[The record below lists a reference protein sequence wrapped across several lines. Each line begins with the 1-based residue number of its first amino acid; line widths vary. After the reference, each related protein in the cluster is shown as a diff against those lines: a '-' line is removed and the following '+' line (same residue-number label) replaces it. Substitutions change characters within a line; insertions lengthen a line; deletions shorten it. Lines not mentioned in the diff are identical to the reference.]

1 MIVTC
6 PECLTK
12 FRLEEERIPEGGARA
27 RCSKCQH
34 LFQVQKPAP
43 PEESFFSQGEFP
55 GEFSGLEKDKGPSRS
70 LIFRWKWAVLGL
82 IVIVIAGGAILYL
95 RSDRA
100 KGKGS
105 QPFSW
110 IGSYLSQKA
119 ATLKKAS
126 SSIPFLK
133 KYFGMGDQTEGFFSL
148 EKVKGYYLENSNL
161 NKIFVVEGEAVNH
174 WKESRS
180 FTKVKGTLLDSKG
193 NKVREQEAYCGNIL
207 SEKDLKEMSRG
218 AIEKSL
224 SSQFGISFSNVNI
237 LPNKSVPF
245 MIAFLDLPPEG
256 LQGQSAPA
264 ITGKAGEA
272 AQGISDFT
280 VEVTGSQRGSK

>member
-34 LFQVQKPAP
+34 LFQVQKPAL

-55 GEFSGLEKDKGPSRS
+55 GEFSGLEEDKGSSRR
-70 LIFRWKWAVLGL
+70 LVFRWKWAVLFL
-82 IVIVIAGGAILYL
+82 IVVVIAGGAILYL
-95 RSDRA
+95 RGDLA
-100 KGKGS
+100 KGTGNP
-105 QPFSW
+105 PFSW
-110 IGSYLSQKA
+110 IGPYLSPKVA
-119 ATLKKAS
+119 ALKKAS
-126 SSIPFLK
+126 LSIPFLK

-148 EKVKGYYLENSNL
+148 EKVRGYYLENNNL
-161 NKIFVVEGEAVNH
+161 SRIFVVEGEAVNH

-180 FTKVKGTLLDSKG
+180 FTKVKGTLLDSRG
-193 NKVREQEAYCGNIL
+193 NKVREQEAYCGNVL

-245 MIAFLDLPPEG
+245 MIAFLDLPPEEP
-256 LQGQSAPA
+256 QGQSTPA
-264 ITGKAGEA
+264 IAGKAGEPA
-272 AQGISDFT
+272 RSLSDFT
-280 VEVTGSQRGSK
+280 VEVTSSQRGSK

>member
-43 PEESFFSQGEFP
+43 PEESFFSRGEFP
-55 GEFSGLEKDKGPSRS
+55 GEFSGLEQDKGLFRS

-82 IVIVIAGGAILYL
+82 IVIGIVGGVILYL
-95 RSDRA
+95 GSA
-100 KGKGS
+100 KEK
-105 QPFSW
+105 PFSW
-110 IGSYLSQKA
+110 IGPYLSQKA
-119 ATLKKAS
+119 ATLKKTS
-126 SSIPFLK
+126 FSIPFLK
-133 KYFGMGDQTEGFFSL
+133 KYFGMGDQAEGFFSL
-148 EKVKGYYLENSNL
+148 EKVRGYYVENNNL
-161 NKIFVVEGEAVNH
+161 SKIFVVEGEAVNH

-193 NKVREQEAYCGNIL
+193 NKVREQEACCGNVL

-224 SSQFGISFSNVNI
+224 SSQFGMSFSNVNI

-256 LQGQSAPA
+256 PQGQSPPA
-264 ITGKAGEA
+264 VTGKAGEA
-272 AQGISDFT
+272 APGLSDFT